1 LVIGI
6 GAALTMVSWLLVG
19 LWDSIP
25 GLVLGV
31 ILLDFGV
38 QSALVSN
45 QHIVFSLHPTA
56 RSRINTVFMTGMFL
70 GGALGSA
77 GASLAWSHGAWSA
90 VCGYGML
97 LSAGA
102 LGFALRGRRAV
113 RRPTAG
119 IEVAR

>member
-1 LVIGI
+1 ML
-6 GAALTMVSWLLVG
+6 SWLVFG

-45 QHIVFSLHPTA
+45 QHIVFSLRPLA

-77 GASLAWSHGAWSA
+77 GASLAWSHGAWSLL
-90 VCGYGML
+90 CGYGVL

-102 LGFALRGRRAV
+102 LGYELIGRRA
-113 RRPTAG
+113 RRCQVAR
-119 IEVAR
+119 IEVVR